1 LVLLRPLALIGSS
14 RDDRASWEQAVAVAD
29 ADAGEVAVAV
39 ANCFF
44 SSMVGEIQSR
54 QGEIR
59 WFFFQLLA
67 NQ

>member
-1 LVLLRPLALIGSS
+1 MT
-14 RDDRASWEQAVAVAD
+14 EQAGSRQWQLQTQTQTQVKLQLPIV
-29 ADAGEVAVAV
+29 
-39 ANCFF
+39 FP
-44 SSMVGEIQSR
+44 MVGEIQSR